1 MHDACFLKVS
11 TRDSSS
17 DPSFA
22 VDVGTIQVKNCSCE
36 KDFGERGKVRRE
48 LTEDVQASAFLVV
61 SQRVLPDEAV
71 RAGFQ
76 VSASVIISGGVVLN
90 WQPGGLY

>member
-1 MHDACFLKVS
+1 MGFFQRSVLCCG
-11 TRDSSS
+11 R
-17 DPSFA
+17 
-22 VDVGTIQVKNCSCE
+22 GKNTSKELQCK

-48 LTEDVQASAFLVV
+48 LTEDVQASAFFVV
-61 SQRVLPDEAV
+61 SQCVLPDEAV

-76 VSASVIISGGVVLN
+76 VSASVVISGGVVLN

>member
-11 TRDSSS
+11 KWDSSS
-17 DPSFA
+17 VPSFA
-22 VDVGTIQVKNCSCE
+22 VDVGKIQVKNCGA
-36 KDFGERGKVRRE
+36 KRILVNVVKLRRE
-48 LTEDVQASAFLVV
+48 LTEDVEASAFLVV
-61 SQRVLPDEAV
+61 SQCVLPDEAV

-76 VSASVIISGGVVLN
+76 VSASVVISGGVVLN